1 MTFELD
7 EALQR
12 RLKAAAAERGVTVRD
27 LLEEGAKIVLS
38 RHGVDSHRDAL
49 QKRAEKALA
58 DLKKGLFSSDLVQA
72 DRVDELLYAAEPKG
86 KYE

>member
-1 MTFELD
+1 MTFEID
-7 EALQR
+7 AGLQR

-38 RHGVDSHRDAL
+38 RHGVEGHREAL
-49 QKRAEKALA
+49 ERKAEKALA

-72 DRVDELLYAAEPKG
+72 DRVDELLYAAEPKAPY
-86 KYE
+86 K